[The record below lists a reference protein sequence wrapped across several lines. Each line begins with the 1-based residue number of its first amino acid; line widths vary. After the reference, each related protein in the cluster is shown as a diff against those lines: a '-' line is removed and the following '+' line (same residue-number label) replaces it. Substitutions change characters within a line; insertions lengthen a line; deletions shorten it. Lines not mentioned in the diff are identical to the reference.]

1 MEFFAAARIYR
12 SSMYVGDRG
21 GGGACTGSRGACRW
35 QPQRAGA
42 SPVIVDRARTY
53 VEGIMR
59 GEDAHGAVSYAERSR
74 LGRLFRVVCSAACWC
89 VRPVSFS
96 LRYML
101 LGTLLQQ
108 ETFAH

>member
-1 MEFFAAARIYR
+1 
-12 SSMYVGDRG
+12 
-21 GGGACTGSRGACRW
+21 
-35 QPQRAGA
+35 
-42 SPVIVDRARTY
+42 
-53 VEGIMR
+53 MR
-59 GEDAHGAVSYAERSR
+59 GEDAHGAASYAERSR

-89 VRPVSFS
+89 VRSVSFS

>member
-1 MEFFAAARIYR
+1 MHGLAWGLSVAAPARRRQPRDRR
-12 SSMYVGDRG
+12 S
-21 GGGACTGSRGACRW
+21 
-35 QPQRAGA
+35 
-42 SPVIVDRARTY
+42 RTY

-89 VRPVSFS
+89 VRSVSFS